1 MFPASVRGPGQNVC
15 APDVCLTPPVPVPV
29 PYVNVGLHAVAVMH
43 SVTVMFGGMFAL
55 NLGSTLAVTMGD
67 EPGVVGGVISGTI
80 KGTGYFI
87 TGSPIVMI
95 DGLPAVRVTSVATGN
110 MHNAWGSVVTPG
122 VPTVLIAYDGL
133 DRAEEAPDAN
143 EPAAVRRILAELER
157 DCPAD
162 VAMLS
167 DAIGYVRLER
177 FSVDAPRVF
186 FNAHARLT
194 REGADSFVLDLR
206 GCAGGDLE
214 AAYALAA
221 DFLPEGALLGRIVDA
236 DGDASERV
244 APCEGRYRAPLALLV
259 DGGTKSAAEAFAG
272 ALAHHGRATVIGS
285 PTFGKATAQ
294 ALDVGLGGYAS
305 LATSAHLELPDGSS
319 FAGIGL
325 RPDVLV

>member
-1 MFPASVRGPGQNVC
+1 MFPASVRGPGQNIC

-95 DGLPAVRVTSVATGN
+95 DGLPAIRVTSVATGN

-122 VPTVLIAYDGL
+122 IPTVLIAYDGL
-133 DRAEEAPDAN
+133 ERTEET
-143 EPAAVRRILAELER
+143 EPAAVHRVLADLER

-162 VAMLS
+162 VALLS
-167 DAIGYVRLER
+167 GAVGYVRLRR
-177 FSVDAPRVF
+177 FSIDAPRVF
-186 FNAHARLT
+186 FNAHAHLV
-194 REGADSFVLDLR
+194 REGAGSFVLDLR

-221 DFLPEGALLGRIVDA
+221 DFLPEGSVLGRIVDA
-236 DGDASERV
+236 DGDVSER
-244 APCEGRYRAPLALLV
+244 RAPREGPYRSPLVVLV
-259 DGGTKSAAEAFAG
+259 DGETKSAAEAFVG

-294 ALDVGLGGYAS
+294 TLDVGLGGFAS